1 MGAVGML
8 CGLSIHVGVV
18 TCCVR
23 VCVCV
28 FVSICVSVC
37 VHGCMTVWL

>member
-8 CGLSIHVGVV
+8 CGLSMHVGVV

-23 VCVCV
+23 VCV

-37 VHGCMTVWL
+37 VPGCISVWL